1 MVLILIIIMLII
13 FNNVFA
19 HKLYYYA
26 YDSNVAGSFSKQLS
40 CSEDTNA
47 HAQLIPRGCIN
58 EYTYKNGVQFEV
70 RS

>member
-1 MVLILIIIMLII
+1 MVLILIIIMLNILRMYLH
-13 FNNVFA
+13 

-47 HAQLIPRGCIN
+47 HAQ
-58 EYTYKNGVQFEV
+58 
-70 RS
+70 

>member
-13 FNNVFA
+13 FKNVFA

-47 HAQLIPRGCIN
+47 HAQLIPRG
-58 EYTYKNGVQFEV
+58 
-70 RS
+70 